1 MFEWIWKKPA
11 APPPEKPKHI
21 PIEIRLHTDFKGDLI
36 ACAKAFIA
44 NYRNEQFSDL
54 IMLQVLLM
62 EEMSKRLESY
72 PKK

>member
-1 MFEWIWKKPA
+1 MFEWIWKKPT
-11 APPPEKPKHI
+11 PPEPRPPHV
-21 PIEIRLHTDFKGDLI
+21 PIEIRLHTEFKGNLI
-36 ACAKAFIA
+36 ACAKAFVT